1 MQKLELLA
9 ATGNIGKL
17 GELRLLFCNLTLNLR
32 GLDEFHDIVE
42 VAETGKTF
50 EENACL
56 KAVGYARQTGLIAL
70 ADDSGLEV
78 EALDGKPGLY
88 SARYGGPSLTDADR
102 ISILLDELSETKA
115 AYRNA
120 RFVCSMAL
128 ARPTGEILFTAV
140 GECRGMIADSP
151 TGTGG
156 FGYDPVFVPDGY
168 DRSFGELSDRIKGEI
183 SHRARAS
190 AVIMRYLRD
199 FIAV

>member
-1 MQKLELLA
+1 MANFELLA

-17 GELRLLFCNLTLNLR
+17 GELRALFYDLPLNLR
-32 GLDEFHDIVE
+32 GLDEFPKIVK
-42 VAETGKTF
+42 VAETGETF

-78 EALDGKPGLY
+78 EALGGKPGLY
-88 SARYGGPSLTDADR
+88 SARYGGPGLTDADR

-115 AYRNA
+115 EYRNA
-120 RFVCSMAL
+120 RFFCSMAL
-128 ARPTGEILFTAV
+128 ALSTGEILFSAS
-140 GECRGMIADSP
+140 GECRGSIADSP
-151 TGTGG
+151 FGSGG
-156 FGYDPVFVPDGY
+156 FGYDPVFIPEGY
-168 DRSFGELSDRIKGEI
+168 DRSFGELSNSIKGEI

-199 FIAV
+199 FIVV